1 MELANEKEDSDAYDG
16 FMSSGDSSDSDTDS
30 TEQQCSQC
38 ACNFPANAKGCSVL
52 RKLCKE
58 CHDTLK
64 ETSLQEG
71 SIIDEDNAPAVQDE
85 NIVDEDNSQPVV
97 LDSSRIEERDN
108 GEHSCEED
116 KINSNVPIPAAD
128 DEFAGDVMTTW
139 PAEVMRAFTSKE
151 VSFELEICSIPQC
164 FVWKKFSMD
173 SPNAQ
178 VKLYIDLEIID
189 KAPLLYDY
197 LLLSA
202 HFNKSTQQL
211 VLASSI
217 IVHKSSGE
225 IFLF

>member
-1 MELANEKEDSDAYDG
+1 VFVLLKGFHGILTLFIIILMELANEKEDSDAYDG
-16 FMSSGDSSDSDTDS
+16 FMSSADSSDSDTDL

-38 ACNFPANAKGCSVL
+38 ACNFPADAKGCSVL

-108 GEHSCEED
+108 REHSCEED
-116 KINSNVPIPAAD
+116 KINSNVPIPAAAD
-128 DEFAGDVMTTW
+128 VEFAGDVMTIW
-139 PAEVMRAFTSKE
+139 PAEVMRAFNLRRKKFLLNWKY
-151 VSFELEICSIPQC
+151 V
-164 FVWKKFSMD
+164 VWKKFSMD

-178 VKLYIDLEIID
+178 VKLFY
-189 KAPLLYDY
+189 PL
-197 LLLSA
+197 SV
-202 HFNKSTQQL
+202 T
-211 VLASSI
+211 
-217 IVHKSSGE
+217 
-225 IFLF
+225 

>member
-1 MELANEKEDSDAYDG
+1 
-16 FMSSGDSSDSDTDS
+16 
-30 TEQQCSQC
+30 
-38 ACNFPANAKGCSVL
+38 
-52 RKLCKE
+52 
-58 CHDTLK
+58 
-64 ETSLQEG
+64 
-71 SIIDEDNAPAVQDE
+71 
-85 NIVDEDNSQPVV
+85 
-97 LDSSRIEERDN
+97 
-108 GEHSCEED
+108 
-116 KINSNVPIPAAD
+116 
-128 DEFAGDVMTTW
+128 MTIW

-151 VSFELEICSIPQC
+151 VSFDLEICSIPQC

-211 VLASSI
+211 VLARSI

-225 IFLF
+225 IFGSSTSQNDVYTTTLRCCSYEFSNE